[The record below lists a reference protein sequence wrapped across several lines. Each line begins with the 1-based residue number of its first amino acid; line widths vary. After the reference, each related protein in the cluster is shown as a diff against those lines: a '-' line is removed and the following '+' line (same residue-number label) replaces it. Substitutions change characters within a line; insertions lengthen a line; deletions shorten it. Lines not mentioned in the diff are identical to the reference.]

1 MLDQLDLFP
10 VRKARE
16 SRDRALK
23 RVESNNQGWLA
34 EALRY
39 CEASPALRAMRE
51 FSGEDLRIA
60 IAPHVGQP
68 RSPHAWG
75 LVTRYLMQRGVI
87 IPSGRWVHMRS
98 PSSHARKTASYFW
111 SSHVTE

>member
-1 MLDQLDLFP
+1 MQLDLFSLRAAKE
-10 VRKARE
+10 V
-16 SRDRALK
+16 RDRSLK

-39 CEASPALRAMRE
+39 CETSPQPRAMKE
-51 FSGEDLRIA
+51 FSGEDLRVA

-75 LVTRYLMQRGVI
+75 LVTRYLVERGVI
-87 IPSGRWVHMRS
+87 VPTGTYKHMRS
-98 PSSHARKTASYFW
+98 EKAHARLTRVYSWAK
-111 SSHVTE
+111 

>member
-1 MLDQLDLFP
+1 MQLDLFP
-10 VRKARE
+10 TKRAKAI
-16 SRDRALK
+16 RDRAMK

-39 CEASPALRAMRE
+39 CETSPALRSMQE
-51 FSGEDLRIA
+51 FSGEDLRVA

-87 IPSGRWVHMRS
+87 VPTGTYKHMRS
-98 PSSHARKTASYFW
+98 EKAHARLTRCYCWK
-111 SSHVTE
+111 EGKP